1 VSDQSKDQ
9 SATWTVGTIVRW
21 ATDDFR
27 ARGIESPRL
36 DAEVLVAHVLG
47 LTRTQLI
54 IQSERQLDKG
64 ELAELRALIKR
75 RRNREPVAY
84 LRGFREFYGRPFNVN
99 AAVLIPRPDTETL
112 IEVALRVSA
121 HSSLCGR
128 ALELCTGSG
137 AVAISFERERPTW
150 RVYATDIS
158 EPALA
163 VARTN
168 AHKLGASRVAFRN
181 CDLFAGVE
189 AFGVAAFDLIL
200 ANPPYI
206 PSAEIETL
214 DEDVRKF
221 EPRLALDGGAD
232 GLDYYRRIAV
242 AAPRFLR
249 AGGHLALEVGAGEA
263 PDVAN
268 LLQRAGFVQLQI
280 DRDFARIERVVCGTW
295 PGK

>member
-1 VSDQSKDQ
+1 V
-9 SATWTVGTIVRW
+9 WTVGSIVRW
-21 ATDDFR
+21 ATEDFR
-27 ARGIESPRL
+27 ARDIESPRL

-54 IQSERQLDKG
+54 IQSDRHLEKA

-84 LRGFREFYGRPFNVN
+84 LRGFREFYGRPFQVN
-99 AAVLIPRPDTETL
+99 ASVLIPRPDTETL
-112 IEVALRVSA
+112 VEVALRVSTR
-121 HSSLCGR
+121 SSLCGR

-137 AVAISFERERPTW
+137 AVAVSFERERPTW

-158 EPALA
+158 EAALA

-181 CDLFAGVE
+181 CDLFTGVE
-189 AFGVAAFDLIL
+189 GFGVAAFDLIL

-232 GLDYYRRIAV
+232 GLDYYRRIAI

-249 AGGHLALEVGAGEA
+249 AGAHLVLEVGAGEA

-268 LLQRAGFVQLQI
+268 LLQCAGFTDIQI
-280 DRDFARIERVVCGTW
+280 DRDFARIERVVSGTW
-295 PGK
+295 PGE